1 MGQNEFQLTMGK
13 CMIINFLNQLA
24 VEIVWNCFVKLKHV
38 QWHTVIDI
46 FLLYLIFS
54 KNSA

>member
-1 MGQNEFQLTMGK
+1 MGQNEFQLTMSK
-13 CMIINFLNQLA
+13 CTIINFLNQLA
-24 VEIVWNCFVKLKHV
+24 VEIVWNYFVKLKHV
-38 QWHTVIDI
+38 QWHAVIDI